1 MTSKDA
7 SHPTAASPDSV
18 EESVPEAM
26 DRVGQTGPDA
36 ADPPRAGADD
46 PLDSTNGKPNSDA
59 QLDGKTSNPAS
70 DEELDDDEGADAFET
85 QQEADRNSRDEGGER
100 DDLDHITVDTP
111 D

>member
-7 SHPTAASPDSV
+7 AHPTAESPDSV
-18 EESVPEAM
+18 EESVPAAA

-36 ADPPRAGADD
+36 ADPPRAGEPG

-59 QLDGKTSNPAS
+59 QLDGNASSAGS